1 MLKEKHHISSKLHM
15 IYISSNNVR
24 HPVTKTFTTLHST
37 TLYSTSLRYTFHLHG
52 LLVTRIYYRTQPTPH
67 SLPTYCLA
75 KKKHVILSLFVLRRF
90 SLGYVGLI
98 QFRVSKQTNQAPVN
112 YIITCNL
119 SVNDI
124 SFIYIHTV

>member
-1 MLKEKHHISSKLHM
+1 MLDTLLRRPSLHFTQLRFTP
-15 IYISSNNVR
+15 R
-24 HPVTKTFTTLHST
+24 HYATHFICMV
-37 TLYSTSLRYTFHLHG
+37 YWLREFITG
-52 LLVTRIYYRTQPTPH
+52 RSPLLTHYRRTVLQ
-67 SLPTYCLA
+67 